1 MSDETVCYCMDISRE
16 EIVDAIKNKGAKT
29 VEAITE
35 ITEAGSGCGGCIST
49 IEEILEEETSK

>member
-35 ITEAGSGCGGCIST
+35 ITEAGSGCGGCVSA